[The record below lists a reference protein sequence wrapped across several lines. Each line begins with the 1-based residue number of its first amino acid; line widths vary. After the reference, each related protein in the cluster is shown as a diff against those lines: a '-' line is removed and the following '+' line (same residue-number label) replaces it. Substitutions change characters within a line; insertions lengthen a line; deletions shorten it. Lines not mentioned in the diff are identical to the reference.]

1 MLTTGLNFVMIHVA
15 DVQEAKSFF
24 TEKLDLEADLQAP
37 DFVQFKLPEG
47 NGATFA
53 IGKGDTTPDIG
64 TELWWYVENAENA
77 LATLQQRGVTV
88 KTPLT
93 NMPFGRTFSIQGPGG
108 YVLYL
113 LQLVQ

>member
-24 TEKLDLEADLQAP
+24 TEKLDLEVETQLP
-37 DFVQFKLPEG
+37 DFVQFKQPGG
-47 NGATFA
+47 NGAALA

-64 TELWWYVENAENA
+64 TELWWYVEDAEQA

-88 KTPLT
+88 KEPLT
-93 NMPFGRTFSIQGPGG
+93 AMPFGRTFSIQGPGG

-113 LQLVQ
+113 LQLAQ

>member
-15 DVQEAKSFF
+15 DVDEAKSFF
-24 TEKLDLEADLQAP
+24 TEKFDLEVDFQQP
-37 DFVQFKLPEG
+37 NFVQFKLPEG
-47 NGATFA
+47 NGAAFA

-64 TELWWYVENAENA
+64 TELWWYVENIEKA
-77 LATLQQRGVTV
+77 LATLQQRGVTA

-93 NMPFGRTFSIQGPGG
+93 SMPFGRTFSIDGPGG

-113 LQLVQ
+113 LQLAQ

>member
-15 DVQEAKSFF
+15 NVNEATTFF
-24 TEKLDLEADLQAP
+24 TEKLGLEVEVQQS
-37 DFVQFKLPEG
+37 DFVQFKQPGG
-47 NGATFA
+47 NGAALA
-53 IGKGDTTPDIG
+53 IGKGESNPDAG

-77 LATLQQRGVTV
+77 LATLQQSGVTV
-88 KTPLT
+88 KEPLT

-113 LQLVQ
+113 LQLAQ